1 MGFFSWECNHCGRAV
16 LSKEATEP
24 NTYIEK
30 AWCTVRAQQSE
41 DHEPVYGFYD
51 GYGRVE
57 AGERGTIS
65 VKPDG
70 LGDPCFYHQRC
81 WGKAGTPTKFKASR
95 SAENQ
100 GFFINEA
107 DFEGFPGEKSDA
119 D

>member
-24 NTYIEK
+24 NTYIDK
-30 AWCTVRAQQSE
+30 DWGRVRAQQSE
-41 DHEPVYGFYD
+41 DHEPVYGLYD

-57 AGERGTIS
+57 SKGATIS
-65 VKPDG
+65 VNPDG
-70 LGDPCFYHQRC
+70 LGDPCFYHLHC
-81 WGKAGTPTKFKASR
+81 WGKAGAPTKFKASR